1 MWRLYIHVDIHQ
13 VDMCQI
19 WDHMVCWYNGK
30 FGCFRIAYVFCVLYV
45 CVFALCLVYQ
55 MLSMFASSDL
65 SNVYLQDC

>member
-1 MWRLYIHVDIHQ
+1 MTSKVSYKRQQLLALRERLDSPPYFD
-13 VDMCQI
+13 
-19 WDHMVCWYNGK
+19 G
-30 FGCFRIAYVFCVLYV
+30 FRIAYVFCVLYV